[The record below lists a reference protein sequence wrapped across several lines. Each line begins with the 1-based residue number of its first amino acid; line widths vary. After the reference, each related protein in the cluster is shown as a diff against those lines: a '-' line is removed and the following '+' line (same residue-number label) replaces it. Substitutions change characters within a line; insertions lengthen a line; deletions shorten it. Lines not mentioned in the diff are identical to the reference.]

1 MNGQREPVLAILWA
15 SLWVG
20 LVAALDVL
28 FPPALLFRPATGAEI
43 AVLLARG
50 GSAWPAVLVG
60 RWLAGYWLGQPLV
73 QSVAAAVGDTLQA
86 LLAFWLVRRQLGFP
100 NSLDDNRQMLRFH
113 LLVGPVAC
121 LAGSALKLVLL
132 LILLVPLAYSPPV
145 YLLMDWVGQVL
156 GAILLTSPLLSLVLS
171 DPAWRRRRASV
182 TVPTSVL
189 LGVSLYGRAL
199 VQIQVDNVEHASLRG
214 QARALAQDAQSRLNQ
229 WSTLLLALSPGAT
242 GIHPELPLPG
252 LAIRRGPAG
261 QELLLGERLPAEVDR
276 LLGGLAALQGPR
288 LLPLGSSLLWV
299 IPGRAGEL
307 VAGVFARGQL
317 VEGLM
322 GAGSRDPATRFEVLL
337 GSQSLL
343 RSEPVQGLKAPL
355 IHEQVELRS
364 GLLVKVSRRFDTNRP
379 RLGLPLSLAIYS
391 VLLLYLFRQSNR
403 ASLTE
408 KLKRELEKQTDS
420 LRQLNGELATAVQA
434 ARRADQAKSLFL
446 ANMSHEIRTPM
457 NGILGLT
464 RLVLQSDLPPAQS
477 EQLRH
482 AERAAQALLGFLNDL
497 LEVSRMEADRVS
509 LTLSPHSLPAVL
521 ELAVRSLSLAAE
533 EKGLELLLRLDPQA
547 PHELEVDGQ
556 RLGQVLLNLLGN
568 AIKFTQAGEV
578 ELAVQRQG
586 VDGLR
591 FSVRDTGI
599 GIDPDRQGSIFE
611 PFVQVNEAQGA
622 GLGLAISRGL
632 VERMGG
638 HLEVVSG
645 PDQGSTFHFTL
656 PCPPHRGDGPVRVDQ
671 PASVWVALERPQTV
685 VEQLRQLGYSLAAE
699 AASAEVFVLDETT
712 LGHWA
717 GRGTPSIVLLRLS
730 QLGSLYARCHDLAA
744 IPLLRPALPSALEQ
758 AMKEALG
765 CEPLRP
771 AAPQEESATQ
781 DYVGLRALVAD
792 DNHTNRLLARLLL
805 ERLGFAVDSVKDGL
819 EAVDACRTGRYDI
832 LLLDIRMPRLDGYGA
847 AEALRGLDVPMVACT
862 AHSQLS
868 GGFDAVLHKPI
879 TEERLRRAVAE
890 VLPGQVERTCLRQ
903 ALLDSVGGNLDSAR
917 AVARAFLAELPGL
930 IEGLGGQEPG
940 EAIHRLLGSLEVFGE
955 TPLLELCRQ
964 AGPFGPE
971 WEQAA
976 RRLRLGLQAWLEGEE
991 RGN

>member
-261 QELLLGERLPAEVDR
+261 QELLLGEGLPAEVDR

-355 IHEQVELRS
+355 IHEQVELRRDR
-364 GLLVKVSRRFDTNRP
+364 K
-379 RLGLPLSLAIYS
+379 S
-391 VLLLYLFRQSNR
+391 V
-403 ASLTE
+403 
-408 KLKRELEKQTDS
+408 
-420 LRQLNGELATAVQA
+420 V
-434 ARRADQAKSLFL
+434 
-446 ANMSHEIRTPM
+446 
-457 NGILGLT
+457 
-464 RLVLQSDLPPAQS
+464 
-477 EQLRH
+477 
-482 AERAAQALLGFLNDL
+482 
-497 LEVSRMEADRVS
+497 
-509 LTLSPHSLPAVL
+509 
-521 ELAVRSLSLAAE
+521 
-533 EKGLELLLRLDPQA
+533 
-547 PHELEVDGQ
+547 
-556 RLGQVLLNLLGN
+556 
-568 AIKFTQAGEV
+568 
-578 ELAVQRQG
+578 
-586 VDGLR
+586 
-591 FSVRDTGI
+591 
-599 GIDPDRQGSIFE
+599 
-611 PFVQVNEAQGA
+611 
-622 GLGLAISRGL
+622 
-632 VERMGG
+632 
-638 HLEVVSG
+638 
-645 PDQGSTFHFTL
+645 
-656 PCPPHRGDGPVRVDQ
+656 
-671 PASVWVALERPQTV
+671 
-685 VEQLRQLGYSLAAE
+685 
-699 AASAEVFVLDETT
+699 
-712 LGHWA
+712 
-717 GRGTPSIVLLRLS
+717 
-730 QLGSLYARCHDLAA
+730 
-744 IPLLRPALPSALEQ
+744 
-758 AMKEALG
+758 
-765 CEPLRP
+765 
-771 AAPQEESATQ
+771 
-781 DYVGLRALVAD
+781 
-792 DNHTNRLLARLLL
+792 
-805 ERLGFAVDSVKDGL
+805 
-819 EAVDACRTGRYDI
+819 
-832 LLLDIRMPRLDGYGA
+832 
-847 AEALRGLDVPMVACT
+847 
-862 AHSQLS
+862 
-868 GGFDAVLHKPI
+868 
-879 TEERLRRAVAE
+879 
-890 VLPGQVERTCLRQ
+890 
-903 ALLDSVGGNLDSAR
+903 
-917 AVARAFLAELPGL
+917 
-930 IEGLGGQEPG
+930 
-940 EAIHRLLGSLEVFGE
+940 
-955 TPLLELCRQ
+955 
-964 AGPFGPE
+964 
-971 WEQAA
+971 
-976 RRLRLGLQAWLEGEE
+976 
-991 RGN
+991 